1 MADECIEFR
10 KIEHRCSEL
19 KNWIYD
25 KAPQCIAEQKHLQE
39 GSQERAYWA
48 HGYLN
53 ALLDVLRLFSR
64 SELPG
69 EAYGNGEGSGQ
80 RYAA

>member
-19 KNWIYD
+19 KEWVLD
-25 KAPQCIAEQKHLQE
+25 KAPQCFTDQKHLQE
-39 GSQERAYWA
+39 GSPERAYWA

-64 SELPG
+64 GVSASEDEDVPP
-69 EAYGNGEGSGQ
+69 Q

>member
-19 KNWIYD
+19 KEWVLD
-25 KAPQCIAEQKHLQE
+25 KAPQCFTYQKHLQE
-39 GSQERAYWA
+39 GSPERAYWA
-48 HGYLN
+48 HGYMN

-64 SELPG
+64 GVSAAEDEDAPP
-69 EAYGNGEGSGQ
+69 Q